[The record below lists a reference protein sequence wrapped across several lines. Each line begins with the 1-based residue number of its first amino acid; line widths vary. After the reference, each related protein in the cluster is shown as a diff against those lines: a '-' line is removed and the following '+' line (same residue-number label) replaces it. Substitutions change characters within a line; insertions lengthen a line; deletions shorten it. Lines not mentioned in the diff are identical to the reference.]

1 MYPRK
6 FQSAILSLALVFAA
20 GHSRAFSPNDV
31 ASAKASYLAGDKVD
45 APDGSVSPDAKN
57 DIAQIQGGE
66 VPDAEFDMTAGRAAD
81 ALKLSKDE
89 ARQAHDLYRRRGAT
103 RHEKETL
110 AAQLK
115 NPKLTP
121 DQKAQLTARL
131 DALAARLKSRATDDG
146 LPEGGVAGKS
156 SGRTPTA
163 EELAQIASQ
172 PRGKAG
178 VKLDASQQPPA
189 VLSDIA
195 MPPQGTWDK
204 LIGMYV
210 LPNSKTGQVITWLAR
225 RPTDEEQR
233 DLVEGYDYYHTNTT
247 AGGAM
252 DDLMRP
258 AVDDG
263 TAGYVRM
270 NYAATP
276 NAYGVAIPVKGT
288 AGARNEGQETS
299 VTLNEALR
307 GGPVEVRA
315 LVLGHEVGVHA
326 VDEHSGFLQLN
337 GSHIPSE
344 LRAFVMDGKNYLE
357 LRAKMTDE
365 RRKEIRTNPVWQQ
378 ADMKARVLLG
388 LDIPFYAYK
397 DASGVRTAS
406 YDAAKDVH
414 KFQSDNPSAK
424 PGEVARFYIGNKYG
438 KSGETGLDNLKL
450 SDDSPIGT
458 YNKETD
464 RLMGELK
471 KEDYPFMEYDY

>member
-146 LPEGGVAGKS
+146 LPEGGVTGKS
-156 SGRTPTA
+156 GGRTPTP
-163 EELAQIASQ
+163 EELAQLASK
-172 PRGKAG
+172 PRGQSS
-178 VKLDASQQPPA
+178 VKLDASQRPPA
-189 VLSDIA
+189 VLADIA
-195 MPPQGTWDK
+195 MPPQGTWDR
-204 LIGMYV
+204 LVGMYV

-233 DLVEGYDYYHTNTT
+233 DLVEGYDYYHANTT

-258 AVDDG
+258 AVEDG
-263 TAGYVRM
+263 TADFVRM
-270 NYAATP
+270 NYAKTP
-276 NAYGVAIPVKGT
+276 NAYGVTIPVKGT
-288 AGARNEGQETS
+288 PAARNQGQETS
-299 VTLNEALR
+299 VTLSEDLKGA
-307 GGPVEVRA
+307 PVEVRA

-326 VDEHSGFLQLN
+326 VDEHSGFLDQP

-365 RRKEIRTNPVWQQ
+365 RLKQLKTNPVWQQ

-388 LDIPFYAYK
+388 IDIPWTDYK
-397 DASGVRTAS
+397 DSAGNSTAS
-406 YDAAKDVH
+406 YEAAKQVDRFRREH
-414 KFQSDNPSAK
+414 PTAT
-424 PGEVARFYIGNKYG
+424 PGVVARQYISKKYG
-438 KSGETGLDNLKL
+438 NSGETGLENITKN
-450 SDDSPIGT
+450 DDSPVGQ
-458 YNKETD
+458 YNNETD
-464 RLMGELK
+464 RMINALK
-471 KEDYPFMEYDY
+471 KEDYPSMDYGF